1 MKKVF
6 IALLAVFL
14 IFGNQ
19 PIDKNIVES
28 VDEFDY
34 AAITAKIGSKVGDI
48 ANFMIDNLELFKEKY
63 NENES
68 KMPLPPLHMNLLNR
82 WR

>member
-34 AAITAKIGSKVGDI
+34 AAITAKSGSKVGDI

-68 KMPLPPLHMNLLNR
+68 KRPLPPLHMSLLNR